1 MRENE
6 ERWIGELGREVGDH
20 LMWCEHLEWRSR
32 SCCSCPSGK
41 LWTLETCTFPLLLV
55 LSGAGT
61 EASLVL
67 LHAAKF
73 LFGANPTS
81 ETHSSLRSTTLT
93 SLVQPASHGGVGGWG
108 REWMLL
114 LHDPSLPPL
123 SSSRIHAV
131 LFHSS
136 PLVLGL

>member
-1 MRENE
+1 MST
-6 ERWIGELGREVGDH
+6 WSGEAEAVDA
-20 LMWCEHLEWRSR
+20 
-32 SCCSCPSGK
+32 CPAGK

-55 LSGAGT
+55 LAGAGT

-67 LHAAKF
+67 LHAAKLPF
-73 LFGANPTS
+73 RANPTS
-81 ETHSSLRSTTLT
+81 GTQSSLRSTTLT
-93 SLVQPASHGGVGGWG
+93 SLVQPASQRGVGVWG